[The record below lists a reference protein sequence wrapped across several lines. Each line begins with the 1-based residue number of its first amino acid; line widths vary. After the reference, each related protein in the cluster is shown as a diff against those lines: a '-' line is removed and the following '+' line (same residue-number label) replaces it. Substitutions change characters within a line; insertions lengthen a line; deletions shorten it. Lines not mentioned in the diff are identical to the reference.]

1 MIELNT
7 KTQYWHDLKTDQS
20 KISTFSFFVYIYFV
34 VDYFL
39 HFSARI
45 PFYGSVRPTVIVFCI
60 IAISLVLQ
68 YRKYGE
74 LVNEPIFKAVLALIF
89 YIIISLPL
97 VEWPGSVVRGN
108 FELFVKAVSFFFFT
122 AIILDSKSRL
132 KIFLMVFLCCQ
143 VYRILEPLYLHFTT
157 GYWGSAT
164 HLDGAFAN
172 RLSGAPADVVNPNGL
187 GFVIVTVIPFLHYL
201 LFYSNKKGKFL
212 YALLLP
218 LLIYALILTMS
229 RGAFIA
235 LLVVAWIF
243 FYHSKHKFAL
253 ILVGCVI
260 MVASWSVMTPVQ
272 KDRYLSL
279 FDRNAASAGTVA
291 GRTSLIVGE
300 FVLGF
305 QRPIV
310 GHGLGTTAEAK
321 YHNWGISQASHNLYG
336 QLLIEIGMVGFILFF
351 IFLLQT
357 YKRLTMNCRIL
368 ESTDSV
374 PDVLYCRLN
383 QAMFAVF
390 WMYAVYSLNYFG
402 LSQYYW
408 YLFGGLA
415 VAFGRNLNES
425 ISRISASVQADV

>member
-1 MIELNT
+1 
-7 KTQYWHDLKTDQS
+7 
-20 KISTFSFFVYIYFV
+20 
-34 VDYFL
+34 
-39 HFSARI
+39 
-45 PFYGSVRPTVIVFCI
+45 
-60 IAISLVLQ
+60 
-68 YRKYGE
+68 
-74 LVNEPIFKAVLALIF
+74 
-89 YIIISLPL
+89 
-97 VEWPGSVVRGN
+97 
-108 FELFVKAVSFFFFT
+108 
-122 AIILDSKSRL
+122 
-132 KIFLMVFLCCQ
+132 
-143 VYRILEPLYLHFTT
+143 
-157 GYWGSAT
+157 
-164 HLDGAFAN
+164 
-172 RLSGAPADVVNPNGL
+172 
-187 GFVIVTVIPFLHYL
+187 
-201 LFYSNKKGKFL
+201 
-212 YALLLP
+212 
-218 LLIYALILTMS
+218 
-229 RGAFIA
+229 
-235 LLVVAWIF
+235 
-243 FYHSKHKFAL
+243 
-253 ILVGCVI
+253 
-260 MVASWSVMTPVQ
+260 
-272 KDRYLSL
+272 
-279 FDRNAASAGTVA
+279 
-291 GRTSLIVGE
+291 
-300 FVLGF
+300 F